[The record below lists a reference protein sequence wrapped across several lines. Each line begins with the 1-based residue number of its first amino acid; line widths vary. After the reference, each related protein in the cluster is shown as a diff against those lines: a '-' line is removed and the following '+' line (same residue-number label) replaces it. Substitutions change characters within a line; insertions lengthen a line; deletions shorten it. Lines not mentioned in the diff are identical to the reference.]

1 MSLDKEVLPSLDS
14 QGEWG
19 EETEEPEEPEAE
31 EEGGTVKE
39 EDTDD
44 DLEDELE

>member
-1 MSLDKEVLPSLDS
+1 MSLDKEVSLLLSS

-19 EETEEPEEPEAE
+19 EGTEEPEESDAE
-31 EEGGTVKE
+31 EGDGTVKE

-44 DLEDELE
+44 DSEDELE